1 MKSDAKNIKAGS
13 QNEDSADHQSES
25 ETSQRSSSNSE
36 SQKGKW
42 NLRRCQFQLKT
53 LLINYIVPVLIYRPK
68 NAYDLRKI
76 ICFAIFTVKTLGLLL
91 DLSYILLKYQV

>member
-36 SQKGKW
+36 SQKGK
-42 NLRRCQFQLKT
+42 
-53 LLINYIVPVLIYRPK
+53 
-68 NAYDLRKI
+68 
-76 ICFAIFTVKTLGLLL
+76 
-91 DLSYILLKYQV
+91 

>member
-42 NLRRCQFQLKT
+42 NLRRWQFQSKT
-53 LLINYIVPVLIYRPK
+53 LLIEYIIPVLTRPK

-76 ICFAIFTVKTLGLLL
+76 ICFAIFTVKTFGLLF
-91 DLSYILLKYQV
+91 DLNYFLLKYQD